1 MDAKLGQGFNPCK
14 ILELIR
20 LWLQPV
26 FVWEDRWVLRS
37 LPLAAVAGITG
48 QALMGSG
55 IASCC
60 ISNNEQWQAL
70 HSHNKSQATLET
82 LKTRLGACFLFSA
95 VSLLTNRLTRW
106 LAAAYLY
113 HSFTDAALYRTQ
125 STPFRYSRTLVS
137 MYSCPSGILGSYWLL
152 YRCCAFLNN
161 YYCCRNNINS
171 QSIYSRDE
179 EVCGLG
185 FVESYIQGLI
195 LKQEK
200 M

>member
-1 MDAKLGQGFNPCK
+1 MTAKLGREFNPCK

-37 LPLAAVAGITG
+37 LPLAAVAGVTG

-60 ISNNEQWQAL
+60 ISNNEQWQAR

-82 LKTRLGACFLFSA
+82 LKTRLGSMLSLQRGVSA
-95 VSLLTNRLTRW
+95 DEQTDSLASGRLSLSLIHRCSTVI
-106 LAAAYLY
+106 
-113 HSFTDAALYRTQ
+113 TQ
-125 STPFRYSRTLVS
+125 STPFRYSYTLVS
-137 MYSCPSGILGSYWLL
+137 MYSCPSWGLGSYRLL
-152 YRCCAFLNN
+152 YRYCDFLNN
-161 YYCCRNNINS
+161 YYCGRNNINS